1 MSSYFQKLKHAFAS
15 YLVLQR
21 IMELFSKMASS
32 KDETQIFPINE
43 IKLAERDVQFIREHS
58 IFMPGGGLA
67 RFAIKLNKTS

>member
-43 IKLAERDVQFIREHS
+43 IKLAERDVQLLGS
-58 IFMPGGGLA
+58 IQYLCQGVGWQDLP
-67 RFAIKLNKTS
+67 LN